1 MERIMKRILIAFV
14 ALLCTV
20 PALAMSEKPVRMS
33 NLPPAVQKAIH
44 DQVAATG
51 ATIKKT
57 SFEVEG
63 GKTNYECESVR
74 PNGKKQDFDVSPE
87 GKLGE
92 VEDEVALT
100 EVPAPVKATVDKA
113 TTGGGTI
120 KELVSVTVD
129 GKIVGYEASVTR
141 NGKTKGYEMKP
152 DGTPTKD

>member
-1 MERIMKRILIAFV
+1 MKGTLVSFF
-14 ALLCTV
+14 ALLCAV
-20 PALAMSEKPVRMS
+20 PALAMSEKPVKMS
-33 NLPPAVQKAIH
+33 DLPSAVQKAIH
-44 DQVAATG
+44 DQVAVTG

-57 SFEVEG
+57 SVEVED

-87 GKLGE
+87 GRLGE

-100 EVPAPVKATVDKA
+100 EVPAPVKERVDKA

-120 KELVSVTVD
+120 KELVSVTVH
-129 GKIVGYEASVTR
+129 GKIVGYEASVVT